1 MKKICKFFLNVIILL
16 ILFLNNTVSA
26 AVKPLEVSA
35 DGAVLMDASTG
46 EIIYSKNMTSPYPP
60 ASTTKIMT
68 ALLTLEN
75 CDLEDIITIGAKP
88 PLADGSKIYISEG
101 EQFKVKDLLYAL
113 LLASANDA
121 AEALAEHISG
131 SKEDFAKLMNKR
143 ASELGATSSNFVNPN
158 GLYNDKHKTSA
169 KDLALIM
176 RELTKH
182 PEYTEISTTSS
193 YKISPTNKMNK
204 ERPLWNGN
212 RLIQKSSTYYYQY
225 CQGGKTGYT
234 IQSEHSYVATAAKN
248 GQKLIVALIHDKNKT
263 YFKDSVNLFEYG
275 FNNFELTK
283 LYSQGEVVTTY
294 KKDDLSI
301 PLLASEDFYYVKEKN
316 SSSTPIINLNNTNNN
331 IFDKAFKKDDIL
343 SEGTVVLNDRTL
355 GSLKLLAGED
365 YKPKKLL
372 NTGKN
377 SSENSSLIKYIA
389 SFASLLLALLF
400 IIEKI
405 KQNKRKK
412 RLRGKY

>member
-16 ILFLNNTVSA
+16 TLFLNSTVSA
-26 AVKPLEVSA
+26 AVKPPNVSA

-46 EIIYSKNMTSPYPP
+46 EVIYSKNMTSPYPP

-88 PLADGSKIYISEG
+88 PFADGSKIYISEG

-131 SKEDFAKLMNKR
+131 SKEEFAKLMNKR
-143 ASELGATSSNFVNPN
+143 ASELGATSTNFVNPN
-158 GLYNDKHKTSA
+158 GLYNDNHRTSA

-176 RELTKH
+176 KELVKH

-193 YKISPTNKMNK
+193 YKIAPTNKMDK

-212 RLIQKSSTYYYQY
+212 RLIQKSSEYYYKD

-234 IQSEHSYVATAAKN
+234 IQSEHSYVATAERN
-248 GQKLIVALIHDKNKT
+248 GQKLILALIHDKNKT
-263 YFKDSVNLFEYG
+263 YFKDAANLFDYG

-283 LYSQGEVVTTY
+283 LYSEGEVVTSY

-301 PLLASEDFYYVKEKN
+301 PLLAQEDFYYVKEKD
-316 SSSTPIINLNNTNNN
+316 SSSVPAINLDNKNTS
-331 IFDKAFKKDDIL
+331 IFDKSFKKGDIL
-343 SEGTVVLNDRTL
+343 SEGTVVLNDKSL
-355 GSLKLLAGED
+355 GSLKLLAGQD
-365 YKPKKLL
+365 YEPKKFL
-372 NTGKN
+372 NTSTSPEKL
-377 SSENSSLIKYIA
+377 SIIKYIA
-389 SFASLLLALLF
+389 SFTFLLLILLL

-412 RLRGKY
+412 RLRGRY